1 MREALPAPARAVYIR
16 DRFEDPS
23 GSKVESEMRAEFQS
37 LADQTKQSLDLLRR
51 HL

>member
-16 DRFEDPS
+16 DRLEDLS
-23 GSKVESEMRAEFQS
+23 GLLVENEMRAEFQA
-37 LADQTKQSLDLLRR
+37 LADQTKQSLELLRR